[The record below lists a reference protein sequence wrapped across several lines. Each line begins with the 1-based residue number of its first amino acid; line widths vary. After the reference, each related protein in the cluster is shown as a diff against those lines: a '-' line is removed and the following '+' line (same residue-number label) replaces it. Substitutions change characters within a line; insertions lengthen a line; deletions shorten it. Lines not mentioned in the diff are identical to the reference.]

1 MQKNNKKMY
10 LTIIGILLLICLTVA
25 VSYAVWRIFLVQN
38 NSSKLAT
45 SCFKVSLTDQ
55 DAINLVDTIPITDS
69 DGAALTP
76 YTFTITN
83 ACDSYANYQVNLELL
98 NTTTMTNMSAIKV
111 MFDDETPSLLTTKE
125 TTEKTLTN
133 ASTAYKLKT
142 SYLDK
147 KATATHKLRL
157 WIDEAVDMNT
167 EGVQNLKLEA
177 KVTVTASYAKELPEY
192 CELHPETMACQ
203 VTTLAKTDTTN
214 LATDEAGNV
223 RYIGANPNNYVSID
237 GDIWRIIGRMKNVD
251 DGTGNKEDRV
261 KLIRASSI
269 GSYSWDTS
277 ESSVNNGR
285 GVNEWSGADLMK
297 LLNPGYESETVGG
310 SLYWNSSSGVCYNSE
325 NDGTKA
331 CDFTSTGIKDKLK
344 TLISDAIWNTGAND
358 GKTYTYNNIIT
369 SKFYELEKSSNN
381 GKICSSGN
389 DCNDTVER
397 TTTWTGKVGLMY
409 PSDYGYATS
418 GGDTTDRATCLN
430 KELYNWDSSSVS
442 DCKNNDWLYNGSS
455 SPWTISP
462 IADSSRANGAFYVD
476 WSVYGA
482 DASSSIGAR
491 PVVYLTSNVK
501 ISGGEGTSESPFS
514 LEL

>member
-125 TTEKTLTN
+125 TTEKTLSN

-147 KATATHKLRL
+147 KGTTTHKLRL

-177 KVTVTASYAKELPEY
+177 KVTVTASYAKELPKPTAVEY
-192 CELHPETMACQ
+192 I
-203 VTTLAKTDTTN
+203 TTLAQTDTTN
-214 LATDEAGNV
+214 LAIDDYGNT
-223 RYIGANPNNYVSID
+223 RYIGADPNNYVSID
-237 GDIWRIIGRMKNVD
+237 GDIWRIIGTMKDID

-277 ESSVNNGR
+277 ESSVNGGY

-310 SLYWNSSSGVCYNSE
+310 SLYWNNQSGKCYYSN
-325 NDGTKA
+325 NNGTTS
-331 CDFTSTGIKDKLK
+331 CNFTSTGIKDKLK
-344 TLISDAIWNTGAND
+344 TLISDAVWNTGAND

-369 SKFYELEKSSNN
+369 SKFYELERSSNT
-381 GKICSSGN
+381 GKICSSGTY
-389 DCNDTVER
+389 CNDTVER
-397 TTTWTGKVGLMY
+397 TTTWKGLVGLMY
-409 PSDYGYATS
+409 PSDYGFATS
-418 GGDTTDRATCLN
+418 GGSTTDRAACLN

-442 DCKNNDWLYNGSS
+442 DCKNNDWLYNSGSAQ
-455 SPWTISP
+455 WTISP
-462 IADSSRANGAFYVD
+462 YAYSSGANYAFFVSSTGRVYNSYV
-476 WSVYGA
+476 YRG
-482 DASSSIGAR
+482 IGVR
-491 PVVYLTSNVK
+491 PVVYLTSNVGVQ
-501 ISGGEGTSESPFS
+501 SGDGSSSNPFI
-514 LEL
+514 LG